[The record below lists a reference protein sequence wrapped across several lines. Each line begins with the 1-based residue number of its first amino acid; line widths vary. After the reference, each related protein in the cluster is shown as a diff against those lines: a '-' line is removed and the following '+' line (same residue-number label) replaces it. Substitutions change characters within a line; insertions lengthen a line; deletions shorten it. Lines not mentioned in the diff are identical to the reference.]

1 MCIIKAKRVVGM
13 DIIFKR
19 PVVSFCLM
27 MILGIVTAYLSESL
41 FCAVCV
47 FLLLVICAYAFK
59 LLQGKRAFVTVVMLL
74 FFLLGAL
81 EFLYSYNV
89 QLNRFAVYDDC
100 DVAVKGY
107 IASEAEFKEGKVSY
121 IVDAFSV
128 RKGYRGDFQDIKG
141 KLFLTVPLNE
151 ESTIYSYGAEIT
163 FEGILSRPQEVRNPG
178 GFNYRRYLAQKGVGA
193 SVFSYPYTISI
204 GEGKKVN
211 LLTQAGS
218 FIRKRIIYVIENS
231 LPNQQAGLLNG
242 MLIGYREGLSDEV
255 QEAFSNAGLTHIMAV
270 SGANVAFLI
279 MPLTFLLK
287 KLRLKRKAGNLIIIA
302 FLILFVYITGFE
314 PSVLRAVV
322 MASIMLIAAILY
334 REPDIYAAIALSCI
348 ILLIASP
355 FMLFNVGFQLSYVAT
370 LSLVM
375 LCKNIKGMLKWRFI
389 PEWIKDTL
397 ACTLSA
403 QIGVLPITVVYFN
416 KVSIISVIP
425 NLLAVPMLEVITI
438 LGMLMAVLGQ
448 FSLVISRLIGYL
460 NSVFLSLVLHITRLS
475 SLVPFATIKTVTPS
489 IIIVATYYSIVL
501 FLLWYRPLKGIK
513 LTMRHAAVIFTA
525 AAFIALTF
533 VIKPGYL
540 EVYFLDVGQGD
551 CAFIRTYSG
560 RTVLVDG
567 GGSTNPTLISKV
579 GKNVVVPFILDQG
592 VTSLDAVVATH
603 AHSDHIQGLYDVLEQ
618 IDVKTLIL
626 PSLSDESG
634 FSGLIKLAEENGT
647 AISRCCDE
655 DIIKLDER
663 TSFDV
668 LSPERNFEAGEDST
682 NNTSLVLKLCYKD
695 ITVMLTGDIETEIEE
710 KLVDGTEELAADV
723 IKIAHHGSSTSSSE
737 SFIEEVA
744 PKAAVISVGR
754 NNFGHPSP
762 VTEARL
768 KENGISS
775 FRTDECGAVVLK
787 SDGKRIKIK
796 RTVGSN

>member
-1 MCIIKAKRVVGM
+1 M

-27 MILGIVTAYLSESL
+27 MILGIVTAYLSDSL
-41 FCAVCV
+41 FCAMCV
-47 FLLLVICAYAFK
+47 FVLLLICAYAFG
-59 LLQGKRAFVTVVMLL
+59 LLKGRRVLVTAVMLL

-89 QLNRFAVYDDC
+89 QLERFAVFDESN
-100 DVAVKGY
+100 VTIKGY
-107 IASEAEFKEGKVSY
+107 IASDAELKEGKVSY

-128 RKGYRGDFQDIKG
+128 RKGYRGDFQNIKG
-141 KLFLTVPLNE
+141 KLLLTVPLNE
-151 ESTIYSYGAEIT
+151 DSIIYPYGSEIT
-163 FEGILSRPQEVRNPG
+163 FEGILSRPQEIRNPG

-193 SVFSYPYTISI
+193 SVFSYPYAIST
-204 GEGKKVN
+204 GDEKKVN
-211 LLTQAGS
+211 LLMKAGS
-218 FIRKRIIYVIENS
+218 FIREKIIHVIENS
-231 LPNQQAGLLNG
+231 LPSQQAGLLNG

-279 MPLTFLLK
+279 MPLAFLLK
-287 KLRLKRKAGNLIIIA
+287 KLRLKRKAVNVIIIA
-302 FLILFVYITGFE
+302 FLVLFVYITGFE

-322 MASIMLIAAILY
+322 MASILLLSAILY
-334 REPDIYAAIALSCI
+334 REPDIYAAIALSCV
-348 ILLIASP
+348 LLLAVSP
-355 FMLFNVGFQLSYVAT
+355 FMLFNVGFQLSYAAT

-375 LCKNIKGMLKWRFI
+375 FCKNIKCMLKWHFI
-389 PEWIKDTL
+389 PEWVKDVL

-403 QIGVLPITVVYFN
+403 QIGVLPITVLYFN

-460 NSVFLSLVLHITRLS
+460 NSVLLSLVLHITRIS
-475 SLVPFATIKTVTPS
+475 SNIPFATIKAVTPS
-489 IIIVATYYSIVL
+489 IAAITAYYIIVL
-501 FLLWYRPLKGIK
+501 FLLWYRPLKMIK
-513 LTMRHAAVIFTA
+513 LKMKHAAIILA
-525 AAFIALTF
+525 AAVLISVSFIM
-533 VIKPGYL
+533 KPGCL
-540 EVYFLDVGQGD
+540 EIFFLDVGQGD

-560 RTVLVDG
+560 RTVLIDG
-567 GGSTNPTLISKV
+567 GGSTNPNILSKV
-579 GKNVVVPFILDQG
+579 GENVVVPFILDQG
-592 VTSLDAVVATH
+592 VSSLDAVVATH

-618 IDVKTLIL
+618 IDVKTLII

-634 FSGLIKLAEENGT
+634 FSKLIQHAEKNGT
-647 AISRCCDE
+647 VVSRCCED

-668 LSPERNFEAGEDST
+668 LSPEESFEADADSI
-682 NNTSLVLKLCYKD
+682 NNTSLVLKLFYKD
-695 ITVMLTGDIETEIEE
+695 ITVLFTGDIETEMEE
-710 KLVDGTEELAADV
+710 ALVNGTEDLSADA

-737 SFIEEVA
+737 AFIDEVA
-744 PKAAVISVGR
+744 PKAAIISVGR

-768 KENGISS
+768 KENGIRA
-775 FRTDECGAVVLK
+775 FRTDQCGAIVLK
-787 SDGKRIKIK
+787 SNGKNIRLK
-796 RTVGSN
+796 RTVGSEKNDIK